1 MQHPTQLAEQVI
13 GLAVTP
19 ASDSRVSPAS
29 SNNALPSPGSS
40 HTPTVTQTI
49 LVHPNSRRGGKSTPG
64 KVQKRQ
70 KPESDDDDVDDV
82 LSTGMDANVPR
93 PNLNRL

>member
-40 HTPTVTQTI
+40 HTPTVTQTV
-49 LVHPNSRRGGKSTPG
+49 LVHPNSRGGGKSMPG
-64 KVQKRQ
+64 KVRKRQ
-70 KPESDDDDVDDV
+70 SDDDDDDDV
-82 LSTGMDANVPR
+82 SSVGMDTNVPR